1 MIVGLGSDLVEI
13 ARVRRILTRHGGF
26 ARRVLADAEI
36 AVYANLR
43 DGAAYVAKRFAAKE
57 AFYKAFGEP
66 PGRANTWHQL
76 AVLNDAAGRPR
87 LEFGAGLAR
96 LLADRGIDRWH
107 VTLSDE
113 RQYALA
119 CVILESTHP

>member
-1 MIVGLGSDLVEI
+1 MIVGFGSDLVEI
-13 ARVRRILTRHGGF
+13 ARVRRILARHGRF
-26 ARRVLADAEI
+26 AGRVLAEAEM
-36 AVYANLR
+36 AAFAAMR

-76 AVLNDAAGRPR
+76 AVLNDASGRPR
-87 LEFGAGLAR
+87 LDFGPGLAA

-113 RQYALA
+113 REYALA